1 MTGLIDVGGG
11 MRDIYGAGVM
21 DCFLDNGISFDV
33 CIGVSAGSA
42 NIASFLAKQKGR
54 NYRFFAQYASRKEYM
69 GFYEFIKNGS
79 YINLDYIYSYL
90 SNSDSEDPLDFD
102 MMTQSDSEF
111 IIVATDGNTGG
122 AKYFYKK
129 DLLRDDFWLFKASCA
144 MPVVCRPYERDG
156 VCYFDGGL
164 ADPIP
169 VEKAFE
175 LGCDKIVVI
184 IPRPPAQKSSEP
196 VRLMRPFLK
205 NYPAIIKD
213 IENRPA
219 IYNGKLKALYDY
231 VKDGKLILISPDS
244 DKGLN
249 MVTRDKTKLDAYYK
263 KGYGDA
269 LRKLDL
275 IIKAIPQN

>member
-144 MPVVCRPYERDG
+144 MPL
-156 VCYFDGGL
+156 F
-164 ADPIP
+164 ADHMKGTAYATLTA
-169 VEKAFE
+169 VLRTRYLLRRLWSWA
-175 LGCDKIVVI
+175 VI
-184 IPRPPAQKSSEP
+184 KSWLSFRVLP
-196 VRLMRPFLK
+196 LK
-205 NYPAIIKD
+205 NP
-213 IENRPA
+213 R
-219 IYNGKLKALYDY
+219 
-231 VKDGKLILISPDS
+231 SP
-244 DKGLN
+244 
-249 MVTRDKTKLDAYYK
+249 
-263 KGYGDA
+263 
-269 LRKLDL
+269 
-275 IIKAIPQN
+275 